1 MRKLLSALLLAGLA
15 GFGQAAEDVSPA
27 SVAATNRLSLQAIL
41 REVNERNPSLKAAQ
55 SSWEA
60 AKARLRQAGAWNDP
74 RFGVDVER
82 SDKTRFTGFTDAEW
96 MLAQEVPLSG
106 KNRLRVRAVRAEAA
120 AAFAELRRRELELAA
135 RARIAYTRLANAH
148 AQINLNRQNDAL
160 LRQLVEI
167 TRLRYEAGT
176 RMQADVFMAETE
188 QVKNEEARR
197 DLERDVSEAQ
207 SRLNVLLHRSAN
219 EALAEPEPNAF
230 RDVTLRLEDV
240 EVAALQ
246 LRPEL
251 QSASNRIAAARAQHD
266 LARRAWVPDPELRV
280 EARQFNGAGFIE
292 YDTGI
297 FFNLPWLNPG
307 KYKSAIAEAKLNR
320 ESAEHDLAA
329 LRAETSGMVR
339 DQLRKITTFHHHY
352 TLFRDRLLP
361 LARQTLEATRNAYQN
376 DKASLLE
383 LLTAQRTV
391 CDTEATLQHH
401 LADYLTAL
409 AELEALAG
417 ASLESLISAQP

>member
-1 MRKLLSALLLAGLA
+1 VLLLAGLA
-15 GFGQAAEDVSPA
+15 GFGHAAEEVSPA
-27 SVAATNRLSLQAIL
+27 APVATNRLSLEAVL
-41 REVNERNPSLKAAQ
+41 REVHERNPSLKAAR

-82 SDKTRFTGFTDAEW
+82 SDSTRFTRFTDAEW

-106 KNRLRVRAVRAEAA
+106 KNRLRARAVRAEAA
-120 AAFAELRRRELELAA
+120 TAFAELRRRELDLEA
-135 RARIAYTRLANAH
+135 RARVAYTRLADAH
-148 AQINLNRQNDAL
+148 VQIVLNRQNDAL
-160 LRQLVEI
+160 LRQLIEL

-176 RMQADVFMAETE
+176 RMQSDVLMAEIE

-197 DLERDVSEAQ
+197 DLERELSDAQ
-207 SRLNVLLHRSAN
+207 TQLNVLMHRSAAN
-219 EALAEPEPNAF
+219 PLGDPEPNFF
-230 RDVTLRLEDV
+230 REFALRPDDIEA
-240 EVAALQ
+240 AALQ

-251 QSASNRIAAARAQHD
+251 HGASNRIAAAKAQHD

-280 EARQFNGAGFIE
+280 EARQFSGAGFIE

-307 KYKSAIAEAKLNR
+307 KYKSAITEAKLNR
-320 ESAEHDLAA
+320 ESAEQDLAA
-329 LRAETSGMVR
+329 MQAETAGLVR
-339 DQLRKITTFHHHY
+339 DQLKKITTFHHHY
-352 TLFRDRLLP
+352 TLFRDRLVP
-361 LARQTLEATRNAYQN
+361 LARQTLDATRIAYQN

-391 CDTEATLQHH
+391 RDTEATLQHH

-409 AELEALAG
+409 AELEALADV
-417 ASLESLISAQP
+417 SLETLTSAKP

>member
-27 SVAATNRLSLQAIL
+27 SVAATNRLSLQAVL

-60 AKARLRQAGAWNDP
+60 AQARLRQAGAWNDP
-74 RFGVDVER
+74 KFGVDVER
-82 SDKTRFTGFTDAEW
+82 SDTTRFTRFTDAEW

-120 AAFAELRRRELELAA
+120 AALAELRRRELDLAT
-135 RARIAYTRLANAH
+135 RARVAYTRMANAH
-148 AQINLNRQNDAL
+148 AQIDLNRQNDAL
-160 LRQLVEI
+160 LRQLIEL
-167 TRLRYEAGT
+167 TRIRYEAGA
-176 RMQADVFMAETE
+176 RMQSDVLMAETE
-188 QVKNEEARR
+188 QVKNEEVRR
-197 DLERDVSEAQ
+197 NFERELSEAQ
-207 SRLNVLLHRSAN
+207 SQLNVLMHRPAAN
-219 EALAEPEPNAF
+219 LLAEPEPNAF
-230 RDVTLRLEDV
+230 REFTLRLEAI
-240 EVAALQ
+240 ETAALR

-251 QSASNRIAAARAQHD
+251 QGASNRIAAARAQHD

-297 FFNLPWLNPG
+297 FFNLPWVNPG

-329 LRAETSGMVR
+329 MQAETSALVR
-339 DQLRKITTFHHHY
+339 DQLKKITTFHHHY
-352 TLFRDRLLP
+352 TLFHGRLVP
-361 LARQTLEATRNAYQN
+361 LARQTLDATRIAYQN

-391 CDTEATLQHH
+391 RDTEATLQHH

-409 AELEALAG
+409 AELEAIAG
-417 ASLESLISAQP
+417 ASLETLTSAKP